1 MTRVTFALVTCC
13 QNERVT
19 DEHAR
24 RVRFGRAPFGHRGYD
39 AAEVDAFC
47 ERVAEAHHGR
57 GMLTATEIR
66 EHEFATAAFG
76 HRGYDRDEVDDYLD
90 RACMDL
96 EFARRGT
103 KPHPIGNTL
112 LTPEDVQRLRFS
124 APPHG
129 QPGYAADEVSLFLN
143 RLATTLAH
151 GGPNGLTSAEV
162 RNANF
167 GLARAGTAAYH
178 IEEVDSF
185 LDVAVRTLAAQ
196 ESGGEPR
203 G

>member
-1 MTRVTFALVTCC
+1 M
-13 QNERVT
+13 T

-24 RVRFGRAPFGHRGYD
+24 RVRFCRAPFGHRGYD

-47 ERVAEAHHGR
+47 ERVDEAFRGR
-57 GMLTATEIR
+57 GTLTATEIR

-76 HRGYDRDEVDDYLD
+76 HRGYDRDQVDDYLD
-90 RACMDL
+90 QVCIDL
-96 EFARRGT
+96 EFARRGAR
-103 KPHPIGNTL
+103 PHPHGNAL

-129 QPGYAADEVSLFLN
+129 QPGYAADEVGLFLN
-143 RLATTLAH
+143 RLAATLAH
-151 GGPNGLTSAEV
+151 DGPNRLTSAEM

-167 GLARAGTAAYH
+167 GLAHAGTAAYH

-185 LDVAVRTLAAQ
+185 LDVVVRTLAAR
-196 ESGGEPR
+196 ERGGESR
-203 G
+203 A